1 MLDRSPWTW
10 PFSRPHLRLIALI
23 GLIVPR
29 RVRADWRREWETELR
44 YRELLLADWD
54 RLDWRHK
61 LDLVR
66 RSTSAFWDALWL
78 QRNRLEDDM
87 FQDLRYGARMLLT
100 HPGFTASAV
109 ITLALGIGANTAIFS
124 LLDRVLFRTLPVER
138 PQELVRVVGDGKGS
152 AGIFSYPHYT
162 ALRDQNDMLSGL
174 LASFQA
180 PFSMS
185 DGQQTERV
193 IGEAVSG
200 NYFEVLGV
208 RPALGRFF
216 LAEEDRTPGTHP
228 VVVIGHGL
236 WRRRFAADPGV
247 IGQSIH
253 INAYPYTVV
262 GVTPSEFTGTT
273 LGTVTDVY
281 VPIAMQPRIQA
292 GNGGRLTNPNWG
304 WLRLM
309 GRLKPGT
316 TREQA
321 EAGLLALGV
330 QIMPSRPAP
339 PGAKAQGGSRSAFL
353 LMDGSRGHT
362 DRVTDLSQP
371 LTLLMGVVGLLLLIA
386 CANVANLLLARAAVR
401 RREMSVRLALGAT
414 PGRIVRQLLTEST
427 IVAALAGLSGLAV
440 AYWLTGFLLG
450 FQQQT
455 AFVPRTLDGTID
467 LRTLAFTLALSVV
480 TAVVFTLVP
489 ARQSAK
495 TDLVAVLKC
504 QPHGGGR
511 WLRRF
516 TVRDLL
522 VVGQVALSLV
532 VLIGAGLFVKSLR
545 ALQAIDPGMEP
556 AKVVTASFSLGLNGY
571 DEARGRQFLAG
582 VTERVAALPGVEAVS
597 VANIVAFSG
606 LFWISGATVDGYEP
620 QPNERMAFDFNAVA
634 PDYFRAIGT
643 PLVSGREFTAQDTAD
658 TPRVI
663 IVNEAAARRYWPGTD
678 PIGRRT
684 SRGEVVGVVRNS
696 RERGLTVD
704 PRPTIYLPLLQ
715 NYTPDLTVHVRSAI
729 APETVFASL
738 RREVRGLDPTLPLYN
753 VGTLARQ
760 RDGALYAERVAA
772 ALLTLFGLLA
782 VTLAAVGLYGVL
794 SYSVTERTREMGI
807 RVAQGA
813 QPRDL
818 LKLVIGKGMLLA
830 AVGCVVG
837 VAAAFALSRLVQQ
850 LLFGVRPHDPLTF
863 VAVTLLLAA
872 VAFASCWIPARR
884 VTGLSP
890 MTALRHD

>member
-1 MLDRSPWTW
+1 VRERSPWTR

-29 RVRADWRREWETELR
+29 RVRADWRQEWETELR

-54 RLDWRHK
+54 RLDWRHR

-66 RSTSAFWDALWL
+66 RSASAFWDALWL
-78 QRNRLEDDM
+78 QRKRLEDDV

-124 LLDRVLFRTLPVER
+124 LLDRVLFRTLPVDR
-138 PQELVRVVGDGKGS
+138 PHELVRVVSDGKGT
-152 AGIFSYPHYT
+152 AGIFSYPIYA
-162 ALRDQNDMLSGL
+162 ALRDQNDVLSGF
-174 LASFQA
+174 LAFSQM

-185 DGQQTERV
+185 DGRQTERV
-193 IGEAVSG
+193 TGQMVSG
-200 NYFEVLGV
+200 NYFELLGV
-208 RPALGRFF
+208 RPGLGRFF
-216 LAEEDRTPGTHP
+216 LSEEDRTPGTHP

-247 IGQSIH
+247 IGQSIRV
-253 INAYPYTVV
+253 NGYAYTVV
-262 GVTPSEFTGTT
+262 GITPSEFTGTT
-273 LGTVTDVY
+273 LGTVTDLY

-292 GNGGRLTNPNWG
+292 GNGGMLTNPNWG
-304 WLRLM
+304 WLQVM

-321 EAGLLALGV
+321 EAGLAALAEQL
-330 QIMPSRPAP
+330 MPARPAP
-339 PGAKAQGGSRSAFL
+339 PGAKGKAGSRSAFL
-353 LMDGSRGHT
+353 LRDGSRGHT

-401 RREMSVRLALGAT
+401 RREITVRLAVGAT
-414 PGRIVRQLLTEST
+414 PGRIVRQLLTESA
-427 IVAALAGLSGLAV
+427 IMAALAGLSGLAV
-440 AYWLTGFLLG
+440 AYWLIGFLLG

-455 AFVPRTLDGTID
+455 AFVPRTLDGTLD
-467 LRTLAFTLALSVV
+467 LRTLVFTLALSVL
-480 TAVVFTLVP
+480 TAVVFTLAP
-489 ARQSAK
+489 ARQSAR
-495 TDLVAVLKC
+495 TDLVAALK
-504 QPHGGGR
+504 GDTRVGR
-511 WLRRF
+511 WRRRF
-516 TVRDLL
+516 SVRDLL

-532 VLIGAGLFVKSLR
+532 VLTGAGLFVKSLR
-545 ALQAIDPGMEP
+545 ALEAVDPGMEP

-571 DEARGRQFLAG
+571 DEARGRQFLST

-597 VANIVAFSG
+597 FANIVAFSE
-606 LFWISGATVDGYEP
+606 LFWVSGASIDGYEP
-620 QPNERMAFDFNAVA
+620 QPNERMAFDFNAVS
-634 PDYFRAIGT
+634 PGYFRTIGT
-643 PLVSGREFTAQDTAD
+643 PLVSGREFTAGDTPD

-663 IVNEAAARRYWPGTD
+663 VVNEAAARRYWPGTD
-678 PIGRRT
+678 PVGRRT

-696 RERGLTVD
+696 REKGLTVD
-704 PRPTIYLPLLQ
+704 PRPTIYLPLFQ
-715 NYTPDLTVHVRSAI
+715 NYNPDLTVHVRSAI
-729 APETVFASL
+729 APSTVFAAL
-738 RREVRGLDPTLPLYN
+738 RREVREVDGTLPLYN
-753 VGTLARQ
+753 VVTLAQQ
-760 RDGALYAERVAA
+760 RDGSLYTARVAA
-772 ALLTLFGLLA
+772 ALLTLFAALA
-782 VTLAAVGLYGVL
+782 VALAAVGLYGLL

-818 LKLVIGKGMLLA
+818 LRLIIGKGMLLA
-830 AVGCVVG
+830 AVGCALG
-837 VAAAFALSRLVQQ
+837 IGAASALARLVQQ
-850 LLFGVRPHDPLTF
+850 LLFGVEPQDPLTF
-863 VAVTLLLAA
+863 VAVTLLLGG
-872 VAFASCWIPARR
+872 VTFVSCWIPARR